1 MHLFLFAGIAENR
14 CKQVVRKPEEATVHC
29 SFVNSADR
37 CKNLC
42 YIHFSLSY
50 IRAKTEEPVRLTG
63 DEISCVKN
71 VKDSSSD
78 WWQKSR
84 KVLRGWSGSETFP
97 VLDLIRSACYLSQ
110 CFSIS
115 SGKLIKLLDGACQ
128 PFLPQKVFLSK

>member
-1 MHLFLFAGIAENR
+1 MLH
-14 CKQVVRKPEEATVHC
+14 
-29 SFVNSADR
+29 S
-37 CKNLC
+37 
-42 YIHFSLSY
+42 FSLFY

-71 VKDSSSD
+71 VEDSSSD

-128 PFLPQKVFLSK
+128 PFLPQNVFLSKLIKCIDFFRWRLAFKPQSVSEDTAKDIYQIITGPR

>member
-1 MHLFLFAGIAENR
+1 MLH
-14 CKQVVRKPEEATVHC
+14 
-29 SFVNSADR
+29 S
-37 CKNLC
+37 
-42 YIHFSLSY
+42 FSLFY

-71 VKDSSSD
+71 VEDSSSD

-128 PFLPQKVFLSK
+128 PFFAPKSISIKVNKNALTSLGGGWLLNPKVFQKILLRTFTK